1 MPSLNYALTTLTI
14 VGVTLCATTVSAISG
29 TWLAV
34 NAVYTPRDKFGMTCT
49 AASGNATEMIVF
61 GGREATPFTNSIYR
75 YNTTAAQWTQLFP
88 VTDSVPGT
96 AAMAIGR
103 VGNVIWIFGG
113 LLTGDAVATAT
124 YAFNLGT
131 SEWKTPSVTGDVP
144 SGRRRLTSWIYNN
157 TLVIFGGQTGAYTVN
172 DVYALDTTT
181 LVWSLWANTGPTARF
196 DPCCAVVPGAT
207 TVVCFGGTTA
217 ESDVNDVWEFDNAL
231 KTWQQRNTSGTG
243 PGLRRLAM
251 CTIVGG
257 EFLAWGGWDSAAGEF
272 TRDTNLYLLNL
283 TTNTWR
289 SVTQNAKPDAR
300 DSGAMCTGPSDGRV
314 FLLGGSSNS
323 GRSNE
328 VFELNRTTNVFETK
342 QAVILKPTG
351 RAMHSSV
358 VDGTDMYVMFGY
370 DGSSYL
376 NDVWKYSTLTDTW
389 SKVTTSGTAPVG
401 RRSACVAM
409 RGSVVYV
416 YGGTGASGELEDMYT
431 LNLDTRAWKAQQ
443 MSGTTPG
450 RRAEAS
456 CWFHDH
462 DVLVL
467 GLGTVTSSGRDT
479 QWFAYRVT
487 DQYWRS
493 VTFNTTLSYPASRS
507 SSFGFSINGT
517 HAMVGLGIGVA
528 TYNDRW
534 IMSPLTL
541 SSAGTSYSMTWT
553 KLDST
558 IPSGDSER
566 RYLRGESAVAGINNN
581 VLICGGALSSS
592 FPASEDNVCFLYNA
606 ITGANTPVAGAA
618 FSTSGASAVYVG
630 NTVYIFGGR
639 LGSATIKRNYYLN
652 TLQRFRFDTM
662 CAANSSNDASCMHCS
677 AGTTNPTCTA
687 APLGTYSTLPYNG
700 TSNCGVGE
708 YQNQLGASSEHYCI
722 KCAAGTYNPT
732 PGAASCLAC
741 TTSDGCPLGSS
752 VDTSTSAVPPIH
764 VSVSQPGPLKSLLP
778 PWPLVLILS
787 GCIIFFMA
795 LALFYIRQFMGIHC
809 RNLDIFD
816 DGHRP
821 GHVNTEIR
829 IVKTTYGGV
838 VGVFAIIAMI
848 ALVAILI
855 TGHFYDNITE
865 VKSAAPRTLIES
877 RFASLDIYSDIDV
890 LVTVAG
896 PTREVSGTREAKEHC
911 LMPDSTNTCRGMV
924 AFIQA
929 LAHIGNTSLE
939 CSYNPT
945 YGSCTMRAMCT
956 QCGFT
961 TGGETN
967 LRLQFAP
974 GLSAAYIDYEVRVST
989 GIRTPKVYTFGKV
1002 QPVGPQDELSVVTG
1016 RLSPPSGT
1024 VFSGY
1029 PQSSVY
1035 MDLTP
1040 TYFISPTSI
1049 LKSATHMHLGTGYHA
1064 TQPYSNTAGN
1074 TVDPYSFNQFF
1085 GVPIDI
1091 VFGTQVSSELVERS
1105 LRVSEAELIS
1115 SILGSVSGIVALALI
1130 FVKVMDKQ
1138 SFKDVVRKCCGDR
1151 CQCLTQDLD
1160 DYAEQMMFEAIAE
1173 GKYHPYKDKRKR
1185 RLEHMLH
1192 EHEELDEFVKEI
1204 EFEKSKAL
1212 SAVGSSTEA
1221 VIVDMEA
1228 APGVPQIAS
1237 ENEEGKFDSRE
1248 PFSRVAPPVN
1258 LNGCEP
1264 YHDESFSYYDEMEA
1278 ARLDAASPDPIIAM
1292 REALVSRIAAADAQR
1307 RASTVEP

>member
-1 MPSLNYALTTLTI
+1 MRTGHRVILVALLC
-14 VGVTLCATTVSAISG
+14 VTSAHCLSG
-29 TWLAV
+29 SWLPV
-34 NAVYTPRDKFGMTCT
+34 NAAFSPRDKFSLACS
-49 AASGNATEMIVF
+49 AAGSGTEIIVF
-61 GGREATPFTNSIYR
+61 GGREASQQTNTLFNYSTATGQWTR
-75 YNTTAAQWTQLFP
+75 LFPEADTAPATAA
-88 VTDSVPGT
+88 T
-96 AAMAIGR
+96 AMGR
-103 VGNVIWIFGG
+103 IGNVLWMFGG
-113 LLTGDAVATAT
+113 LLAGDLASAETYSYNLLSSSWELVATTAR
-124 YAFNLGT
+124 
-131 SEWKTPSVTGDVP
+131 P
-144 SGRRRLTSWIYNN
+144 SGRRRGASWIYNN
-157 TLVIFGGQTGAYTVN
+157 NLVVYAGQTGSRTVG

-181 LVWSLWANTGPTARF
+181 LVWSLWASTGPTARF

-289 SVTQNAKPDAR
+289 SVTQNTKPDAR

-431 LNLDTRAWKAQQ
+431 LNLDTRAWKAEQ
-443 MSGTTPG
+443 MSGSTPG

-541 SSAGTSYSMTWT
+541 IESSDSYSVTWQR
-553 KLDST
+553 LNST
-558 IPSGDSER
+558 IPDGADER
-566 RYLRGESAVAGINNN
+566 RYLRGESAVAGTHSHL
-581 VLICGGALSSS
+581 LICGGALSSS

-677 AGTTNPTCTA
+677 AGTTNPTCSVAPMGYYSALSYTA
-687 APLGTYSTLPYNG
+687 TTPCGLG
-700 TSNCGVGE
+700 E
-708 YQNQLGASSEHYCI
+708 FQNQLGASSEHYCI

-732 PGAASCLAC
+732 RGATSCLPCADVSRC
-741 TTSDGCPLGSS
+741 AMGSS
-752 VDTSTSAVPPIH
+752 LDTSLRPVSPLPPLT
-764 VSVSQPGPLKSLLP
+764 VQPGPLQSLSA
-778 PWPLVLILS
+778 PWALILVVVS
-787 GCIIFFMA
+787 GLAVVIILVVLWLM
-795 LALFYIRQFMGIHC
+795 YYVGVHC
-809 RNLDIFD
+809 RNLDMFD

-821 GHVNTEIR
+821 GHVNSEIK

-838 VGVFAIIAMI
+838 ISCLAGIAVV
-848 ALVAILI
+848 ALVAAII
-855 TGHFYDNITE
+855 TNHFYDNLLE
-865 VKSAAPRTLIES
+865 VKGAAPRPVIES
-877 RFASLDIYSDIDV
+877 RFTSVDITSDVD
-890 LVTVAG
+890 VTVSVSG
-896 PTREVSGTREAKEHC
+896 PTRVMDGIINAEDHC
-911 LMPDSTNTCRGMV
+911 VVPNSDKTCRGSVSFITTPKAMQGLAV
-924 AFIQA
+924 TCEYDAAFQV
-929 LAHIGNTSLE
+929 
-939 CSYNPT
+939 CR
-945 YGSCTMRAMCT
+945 MRAVCRR
-956 QCGFT
+956 CGFSTGNYTKLRFHFSPGVSASVIDYSVSAT
-961 TGGETN
+961 TGIW
-967 LRLQFAP
+967 AP
-974 GLSAAYIDYEVRVST
+974 HVQPMGRVEPIGGDQQVST
-989 GIRTPKVYTFGKV
+989 IA
-1002 QPVGPQDELSVVTG
+1002 G
-1016 RLSPPSGT
+1016 RLVPPSNLS

-1029 PQSSVY
+1029 PQSTVWI
-1035 MDLTP
+1035 DFTP

-1049 LKSATHMHLGTGYHA
+1049 LKSESYVKSAFLDTGYHFSH
-1064 TQPYSNTAGN
+1064 TYDDEVGN
-1074 TVDPYSFNQFF
+1074 IVDPYLFNQYF
-1085 GVPIDI
+1085 GVPVDI
-1091 VFGTQVSSELVERS
+1091 SFSTESASTMLVERS
-1105 LRVSEAELIS
+1105 LRASEIDLIS
-1115 SILGSVSGIVALALI
+1115 QLLGSITGLAGLALI
-1130 FVKVMDKQ
+1130 FVKLFDKQ
-1138 SFKDVVRKCCGDR
+1138 GVKNGVRRCFGDQR
-1151 CQCLTQDLD
+1151 CFCLTQDLD
-1160 DYAEQMMFEAIAE
+1160 EEAEEIMNEEIQKEGEAHPIVHSRERRFARMLREKQELEEYMRLKLDREAANPLNDGEAE
-1173 GKYHPYKDKRKR
+1173 LAQVSPQGSPPGSPNQ
-1185 RLEHMLH
+1185 L
-1192 EHEELDEFVKEI
+1192 LDEM
-1204 EFEKSKAL
+1204 
-1212 SAVGSSTEA
+1212 T
-1221 VIVDMEA
+1221 
-1228 APGVPQIAS
+1228 PQIAS
-1237 ENEEGKFDSRE
+1237 MSN
-1248 PFSRVAPPVN
+1248 
-1258 LNGCEP
+1258 
-1264 YHDESFSYYDEMEA
+1264 
-1278 ARLDAASPDPIIAM
+1278 
-1292 REALVSRIAAADAQR
+1292 
-1307 RASTVEP
+1307 STVHLNSIHEPEGFERSTE